1 MRDYRR
7 LEVWQAAHSLTLEL
21 YRLSSR
27 FPVGERYGLTSQ
39 LRRAAASIP
48 SNIAE
53 GAGRRTPADY
63 ARFLDLA
70 LGSANEVEY
79 NIVLARDL
87 DLVEHG
93 EADQLIDRVDHIRRR
108 LLNLH
113 KRVTSQHVRRET

>member
-7 LEVWQAAHSLTLEL
+7 LDVWQASHSLTLDM

-79 NIVLARDL
+79 HIVLARDL
-87 DLVEHG
+87 DLVEPM
-93 EADQLIDRVDHIRRR
+93 EADRLIDRIDHIRRR

-113 KRVTSQHVRRET
+113 KRVTTEDVRRGT